1 MKIFKLIIITLLTVL
16 FAGTSEVNAQNKAKP
31 TTRVALITGTVTDE
45 YGMSL
50 PGANVRILGTNS
62 TYVQTDIDGQFSL
75 SAKEGDKVEIS
86 YIGFR
91 TEVYTITTNV
101 AYKITLKEEFQDTG
115 LVVYAKYSGRLRGV
129 AAYYMFGY

>member
-1 MKIFKLIIITLLTVL
+1 MKNIISIITIAIFFLG
-16 FAGTSEVNAQNKAKP
+16 FNAFAQNKVKP
-31 TTRVALITGTVTDE
+31 TTNVALITGTVTDE

-50 PGANVRILGTNS
+50 PGANARILGTNS

-91 TEVYTITTNV
+91 TEIYTVNKNI
-101 AYKITLKEEFQDTG
+101 AYKIILREEFQDTG

>member
-1 MKIFKLIIITLLTVL
+1 MKNIISIITIAIFFLG
-16 FAGTSEVNAQNKAKP
+16 FNAFAQNKVKP
-31 TTRVALITGTVTDE
+31 TTRVALITGIVTDE